1 MSEAGPAANTTT
13 AGATSEAS
21 ARLSAVP
28 RVTGSRIIWVD
39 GCEASGL
46 DTADVVGE
54 FEMKQAAKRENF
66 AATTTQSD
74 RTALWDTAHQ
84 RPKASFR

>member
-39 GCEASGL
+39 GCEASGPP
-46 DTADVVGE
+46 
-54 FEMKQAAKRENF
+54 
-66 AATTTQSD
+66 
-74 RTALWDTAHQ
+74 ALAMTGSLFIMLTILAETV
-84 RPKASFR
+84 ASN